1 MGILLAGGAGDIGRH
16 RVLALLDA
24 ARLVMGDGAAAT
36 HGIDAVVHVA
46 GSIVV
51 SKSVAD
57 LLGDNA
63 LIEACVLAGVKR
75 FISSSTAA
83 VYGALASNPVAEDA
97 PLRPISPCRSVRPV
111 IEAVKTVS
119 GVDFEVRHAPRRA
132 GDPPAL
138 VAKADH
144 IRANLGWHPRLDDLE
159 TSSLTPSPGRRP
171 SRRAG
176 PPEAA

>member
-24 ARLVMGDGAAAT
+24 ARLVVGDGAAAT

-83 VYGALASNPVAEDA
+83 VYGAPASNPVAEDA

-132 GDPPAL
+132 GRSTRAGGEGRPHSRQPWLASPARRSRNI
-138 VAKADH
+138 VAHALAWEKPL
-144 IRANLGWHPRLDDLE
+144 R
-159 TSSLTPSPGRRP
+159 
-171 SRRAG
+171 SRRA
-176 PPEAA
+176 AA